1 MNEKFCWPARP
12 PLECKRACTPS
23 AGHIYDFHIFT
34 VIYSSLRG
42 LIWNQHND
50 QLPVGLLANLIGYC
64 SGIAEVMGSNPVQAW
79 LVFQALIHY
88 CSNRVHYCED
98 RFQIHVFIRSSH
110 IWFSYIHSHL
120 RSLLFL
126 ISRMSMFEITKTIT
140 ILQVAEFL
148 TLPYLNF
155 SVVDNIHFPS
165 WWEKDQQRLQVI
177 KNSVCN

>member
-34 VIYSSLRG
+34 VIYSSLRR

-79 LVFQALIHY
+79 LVFSGL
-88 CSNRVHYCED
+88 N
-98 RFQIHVFIRSSH
+98 
-110 IWFSYIHSHL
+110 
-120 RSLLFL
+120 SLLL
-126 ISRMSMFEITKTIT
+126 KQCSLLRRPLSNSRLYPQFTNMIFIYSQSFTFPVVSYFTHEYVWNYKNNHNTTGCGIFN
-140 ILQVAEFL
+140 VA
-148 TLPYLNF
+148 LPQLF
-155 SVVDNIHFPS
+155 RC
-165 WWEKDQQRLQVI
+165 W
-177 KNSVCN
+177 